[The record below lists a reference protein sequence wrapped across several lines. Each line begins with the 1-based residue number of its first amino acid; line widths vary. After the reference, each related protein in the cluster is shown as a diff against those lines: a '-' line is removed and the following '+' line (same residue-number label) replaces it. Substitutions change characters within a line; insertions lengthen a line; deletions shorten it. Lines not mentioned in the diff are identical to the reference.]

1 MIGTSGPS
9 TSMTALSTPMPRSAA
24 STCSAVE
31 TSGPSPSPRHGR
43 ELGRDHGVGGGLNF
57 AVGTVETG
65 ADKNK
70 TCIDWRRSKGKIDR

>member
-9 TSMTALSTPMPRSAA
+9 TSMMALSTPMPRSAA

-31 TSGPSPSPRHGR
+31 TSGPFAVAQHGR
-43 ELGRDHGVGGGLNF
+43 EFGCDHGVGGGLNF
-57 AVGTVETG
+57 AVGTLETG

-70 TCIDWRRSKGKIDR
+70 TRIDGRRSKGKSDG